1 MNNVFVCIGYT
12 KINWQNLLPFYESA
26 WRKVK
31 KADQDTVMSI
41 CTQQSKK
48 KACNTEKV
56 QTYEGHETGNRPMTA
71 YLCTCSKIL

>member
-48 KACNTEKV
+48 KKHVIQRKFKLMKDMKQAID
-56 QTYEGHETGNRPMTA
+56 Q
-71 YLCTCSKIL
+71 